1 MKIYKLLFAAVLSGT
16 ILLVNLAVQ
25 ADNDKN
31 GVVTIVRIQ
40 GHAEYSLDGGTT
52 FIPAL
57 VGKYLS
63 AGSILRSGDASIVD
77 VLIGQSPAEKN
88 VTLMK
93 INGKDNPAPNIPPI
107 RENNMIRLRP
117 NTTLGID
124 KLLVPESDPTAISD
138 AVLNLKKGRILASV
152 KKVSPSSEYF
162 VKIPNGVAAVRGTE
176 LDLSTDGSSS
186 SCAVVSGTVWL
197 SFSLT
202 DANGNPVAGA
212 NGQPIP
218 PIQVTLSPGQSFNLT
233 ATLVN
238 QLVSTLTAGGA
249 ADIQGIIQ
257 QLDTIAT
264 AAVQTLDAGAVGT
277 LTDVLKS
284 VNGPIITITGGVGI
298 PTDSGQQQHTT
309 HP

>member
-40 GHAEYSLDGGTT
+40 GRAEYSLDGGTT

-63 AGSILRSGDASIVD
+63 AGAILRSGDASIVD

-117 NTTLGID
+117 NTT
-124 KLLVPESDPTAISD
+124 
-138 AVLNLKKGRILASV
+138 
-152 KKVSPSSEYF
+152 
-162 VKIPNGVAAVRGTE
+162 
-176 LDLSTDGSSS
+176 
-186 SCAVVSGTVWL
+186 
-197 SFSLT
+197 
-202 DANGNPVAGA
+202 
-212 NGQPIP
+212 
-218 PIQVTLSPGQSFNLT
+218 
-233 ATLVN
+233 
-238 QLVSTLTAGGA
+238 
-249 ADIQGIIQ
+249 
-257 QLDTIAT
+257 
-264 AAVQTLDAGAVGT
+264 
-277 LTDVLKS
+277 
-284 VNGPIITITGGVGI
+284 
-298 PTDSGQQQHTT
+298 T
-309 HP
+309 HPPHSCVRPCTARAAPGRQ

>member
-238 QLVSTLTAGGA
+238 QLVSTLTAAGA